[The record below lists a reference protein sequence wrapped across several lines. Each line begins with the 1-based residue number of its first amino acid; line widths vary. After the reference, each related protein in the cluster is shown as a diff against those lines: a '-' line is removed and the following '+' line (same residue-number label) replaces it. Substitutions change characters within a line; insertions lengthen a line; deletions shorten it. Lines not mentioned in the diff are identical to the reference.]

1 MKKEYRFAVKDFN
14 NPDCICRFMLLF
26 FSSVSD
32 VQFSYVY
39 LIKMKSLTVAG
50 KGLENFFTVYLLFA

>member
-1 MKKEYRFAVKDFN
+1 
-14 NPDCICRFMLLF
+14 MLLF